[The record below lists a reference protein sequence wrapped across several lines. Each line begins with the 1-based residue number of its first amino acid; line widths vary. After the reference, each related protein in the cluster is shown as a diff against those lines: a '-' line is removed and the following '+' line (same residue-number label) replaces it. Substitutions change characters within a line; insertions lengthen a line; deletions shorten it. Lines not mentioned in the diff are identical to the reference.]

1 MNIKN
6 FRGNGI
12 NWNDMSQTIE
22 KCANAT
28 GEKDPKLN
36 VFALRYYGECN
47 SGYNELEKLSTYQ
60 KMPYSDDNDKYCWS
74 GVGRAHFSF
83 VYAFEK

>member
-1 MNIKN
+1 MLIKN

-12 NWNDMSQTIE
+12 SWEDMSQTIE

-28 GEKDPKLN
+28 AEKVPKLN
-36 VFALRYYGECN
+36 VFALQFYGECY
-47 SGYNELEKLSTYQ
+47 SGYNGLERLDNND

-74 GVGRAHFSF
+74 GVGRAGFSF
-83 VYAFEK
+83 VYKFET